1 MDTHPQGAAW
11 WGAADTGT
19 HIHTLTAPR
28 QGPLSSPGRETSA
41 QSPRALCLGLSSVSS
56 VSHAEPQVSSAKW
69 GYGFTLQN
77 SSWNTRDKICEV
89 GNSIRTS
96 QMSNLGP
103 VNLITIKIQNHT
115 HMRRKSE
122 RGGPGEWRA
131 AHIPARAVSPFV
143 ILLL

>member
-1 MDTHPQGAAW
+1 MRDCRHTY
-11 WGAADTGT
+11 TLT

-41 QSPRALCLGLSSVSS
+41 WSPRALCLGLSSDSG
-56 VSHAEPQVSSAKW
+56 VSHAEPQVSSAQW

-103 VNLITIKIQNHT
+103 VNLITIKIPNHT
-115 HMRRKSE
+115 HMRRKSK
-122 RGGPGEWRA
+122 RGGPREWREPRRA
-131 AHIPARAVSPFV
+131 AHIPARAVSPCV